1 MNRTD
6 DISNLFSRF
15 GASSDSYHEFES
27 QFDYKEKQEALELEK
42 AAVTPQAMPEPE
54 VVAAPV
60 VEAVP
65 DVVVEAAPV
74 PVVAPLV
81 VPEVELTPQA
91 QEIPSAPQTS
101 SLSPAS
107 QEVDTSTLSEVAH
120 AAPIAELPEVIE
132 VLETPETPEAPAV
145 VAAPVTAETP
155 TAVPVPEN
163 LAAPEARE
171 EQPLHVAAATAPA
184 KLRNLLAEV
193 IQARQVEAH
202 VLSEEALR
210 QATAKARPAKCK
222 AHIVVLVSLKGGVG
236 KTTLSAGLASSLR
249 IGGGRTLAIDLDPQN
264 ALQFHLGVEHSVSG
278 IGSANM
284 AGQNWND
291 RLQHGFD
298 DSLLLPYGVLSDDE
312 RRSLGSEMTEDRH
325 WLARQLDRMN
335 LDEQDVVIIDTPTGS
350 TQFLEQA
357 LDVADEVIVVTTA
370 DAASFITLDQIDRVL
385 GATDVRP
392 AYSHCNYVVNQ
403 FDASRE
409 FSRDMLQVLKR
420 RLGEQLMAVVSLDN
434 TLGEALAYGRNPLAT
449 AQTSAACE
457 DLLLLG
463 EQLKARFEASR
474 AQGIEAQ

>member
-27 QFDYKEKQEALELEK
+27 QFDYKEKQETLELEK
-42 AAVTPQAMPEPE
+42 TVVTLEALPEPD

-60 VEAVP
+60 AEAVPEVIVETAPAPVVEPVEERVEAVKVEP
-65 DVVVEAAPV
+65 QAAVEPAPLELSASAPVVE
-74 PVVAPLV
+74 PLV
-81 VPEVELTPQA
+81 VPEVASVLASPATP
-91 QEIPSAPQTS
+91 EIPT
-101 SLSPAS
+101 
-107 QEVDTSTLSEVAH
+107 
-120 AAPIAELPEVIE
+120 
-132 VLETPETPEAPAV
+132 V
-145 VAAPVTAETP
+145 VAAPES
-155 TAVPVPEN
+155 
-163 LAAPEARE
+163 LAAPVVPE
-171 EQPLHVAAATAPA
+171 EQLLHVAAATAPA

-193 IQARQVEAH
+193 IQARQVEAQ
-202 VLSEEALR
+202 VLSDEALR
-210 QATAKARPAKCK
+210 HVATKARPAKCK

-249 IGGGRTLAIDLDPQN
+249 MGGGRTLAIDLDPQN
-264 ALQFHLGVEHSVSG
+264 ALQFHLGVEQSVSG

-298 DSLLLPYGVLSDDE
+298 GSLLLPYGVLSDDE
-312 RRSLGSEMTEDRH
+312 CHSLTREMAEDRH
-325 WLARQLDRMN
+325 WLARQLDSMD
-335 LDEQDVVIIDTPTGS
+335 LGEHDVVIIDTPTGS
-350 TQFLEQA
+350 TQYLEQA

-385 GATDVRP
+385 GASDVRP

-403 FDASRE
+403 FDGSRE

-434 TLGEALAYGRNPLAT
+434 TLGEALAYGRNPLAM
-449 AQTSAACE
+449 AETSVACQ
-457 DLLLLG
+457 DVLLLG
-463 EQLKARFEASR
+463 EQLKARFETSR